1 MVINEIGNE
10 ILKRGSKWDRCREE
24 SSRISNFGNCT
35 KRKGGKPDVATAGA
49 ISTEAA
55 GEWIG
60 TEAAEMAGESDRSEK
75 PAEARG
81 EAGRS
86 RKPAES
92 RGEAG
97 RNEKQA
103 EARGEAS
110 RSGEPTEATESQ
122 CGPGM
127 VAA

>member
-35 KRKGGKPDVATAGA
+35 KRKGGKPDAATAGA
-49 ISTEAA
+49 MSTEAA

-75 PAEARG
+75 PAEA
-81 EAGRS
+81 
-86 RKPAES
+86 